1 MALGTIFSTHS
12 KRNTQ
17 FKYSGNCIL
26 KEVNPSDTDWD
37 SEMPDTC
44 SSRLGSTAG
53 KPHITCIFPLCTL
66 QAIHYLATFFLENL
80 YMTNKDYTLRL
91 SGLEPL
97 VIYEGSNFINV
108 GERTNVTGSKKFL
121 RLIKEGQFD
130 DALEVARE
138 QVQGGAQIIDINMDE
153 GMIDGVEAMTTF
165 LNLVMAEPDI
175 ARVPI
180 MIDSSKWEIIE
191 AGLKC
196 VQGKCVVNSISLKG
210 GEEEFIKQA
219 KTVKRFGA
227 AVIVMLFD
235 EVGQAD
241 NYERRIQ
248 IAERAYR
255 ILTEK
260 VHFPAGDIIFD
271 PNIFPVATG
280 MEEHRKNA
288 IDFFNAT
295 KWIKENLPGA
305 KISGGVSNVSFS
317 FRGND
322 KVREAMH
329 SAFLYHGIK
338 HGMDMGIVNPSQLE
352 VYDEIDKE
360 LLTYVEDVLL
370 DRKDDATERLLEYA
384 EKVKGKGKEKVVDE
398 EWRKAPVEERLS
410 HALVKGIVDYIDTDT
425 EEARQK
431 YGRPLNVIEGPLMSG
446 MNVVGDLFGAG
457 KMFLPQVVKSA
468 RVMKK
473 AVAYLTPYLEEEKRL
488 AGSTAGS
495 GAGKILLATVKG
507 DVHDI
512 GKNIVGVVL
521 ACNNFEIIDMGVMIP
536 ADKILEKA
544 IKENVDAI
552 GLSGLITPSLD
563 EMVHVAKEMERLNM
577 KLPLLIGGATT
588 SKVHTAVKIDPN
600 YSGPVV
606 HVLDASKSVPVAQ
619 SLISQEQR
627 PSFEKNL
634 KAEYERFREE
644 YKNRKREKNFVNIE
658 KARASRT
665 VVDTANIVEP
675 TFTGVKVFENY
686 PLAEL
691 RKYIDWTP
699 FFMTWELA
707 GRYPKILDDEVVGK
721 EARKLFDD
729 ANKMLD
735 NVIAN
740 NLLQAGAVIGFWPAN
755 AIGDDVELNTESGLT
770 KFHFLRQQGEKA
782 EGQTYNCLADF
793 VAQKDQGVTDYMGGF
808 AVTAGIGIEKLVEQY
823 EKEHDDYH
831 SIMIK
836 AIADRLAEAF
846 AEHMHERVRKE
857 FWGYASTENLS
868 NEELIK
874 EEYRGIRPAPGY
886 PACPDHTEKRTLF
899 NLLNAEQNANMHLTE
914 NFAMYPAA
922 SVSGFYFAH
931 PQSKYFGIG
940 KINKDQVEEYAQ
952 RKGVDVAF
960 VEKWLSPNLG
970 YDA

>member
-1 MALGTIFSTHS
+1 M
-12 KRNTQ
+12 Q
-17 FKYSGNCIL
+17 
-26 KEVNPSDTDWD
+26 V
-37 SEMPDTC
+37 
-44 SSRLGSTAG
+44 
-53 KPHITCIFPLCTL
+53 
-66 QAIHYLATFFLENL
+66 
-80 YMTNKDYTLRL
+80 KDYTLRL

-97 VIYEGSNFINV
+97 VIFEGSNFINV

-121 RLIKEGQFD
+121 RLIKEGQFE
-130 DALEVARE
+130 DALEIAKE
-138 QVQGGAQIIDINMDE
+138 QVQGGAQVIDVNMDE
-153 GMIDGVEAMTTF
+153 GMIDGVEAMVRF
-165 LNLVMAEPDI
+165 LNLIASEPDI
-175 ARVPI
+175 ARVPV

-210 GEEEFIKQA
+210 GEEEFIYQA
-219 KTVKRFGA
+219 KTIKRYGA

-235 EVGQAD
+235 EKGQAD
-241 NYERRIQ
+241 TYARRIE
-248 IAERAYR
+248 IAQRAYR

-280 MEEHRKNA
+280 MEEHRQNA
-288 IDFFNAT
+288 VDFFNAT

-352 VYDEIDKE
+352 VYDEIDKD

-398 EWRKAPVEERLS
+398 AWRDAPVEERLS
-410 HALVKGIVDYIDTDT
+410 HALVKGIVDFIDVDT
-425 EEARQK
+425 EEARVK
-431 YGRPLNVIEGPLMSG
+431 YPKPLDVIEGPLMAG
-446 MNVVGDLFGAG
+446 MNIVGDLFGQG

-473 AVAYLTPYLEEEKRL
+473 AVAYLMPYMEEEKRK
-488 AGSTAGS
+488 S
-495 GAGKILLATVKG
+495 GNMSNSQGTILLATVKG

-512 GKNIVGVVL
+512 GKNIVGVVM
-521 ACNNFEIIDMGVMIP
+521 ACNNFDIVDMGVMVP
-536 ADKILEKA
+536 ADKILAKA
-544 IKENVDAI
+544 KEINADVI

-563 EMVHVAKEMERLNM
+563 EMVYVAKEMERLGM
-577 KLPLLIGGATT
+577 KIPLLIGGATT
-588 SKVHTAVKIDPN
+588 SRVHTAVKIDPH
-600 YSGPVV
+600 YSASVV
-606 HVLDASKSVPVAQ
+606 HVIDASKSVPVVQ
-619 SLISQEQR
+619 NLINKENAAT
-627 PSFEKNL
+627 FHTNI
-634 KAEYERFREE
+634 KADYERFRED
-644 YKNRKREKNFVNIE
+644 YKNRKREKNFVPIE
-658 KARASRT
+658 KARSTRT
-665 VVDTANIVEP
+665 AVKTENIVAP
-675 TFTGVKVFENY
+675 AFTGIKVFENY
-686 PLAEL
+686 PLEEL
-691 RKYIDWTP
+691 RNYIDWTP

-707 GRYPKILDDEVVGK
+707 GRYPKILEDEIVGK
-721 EARKLFDD
+721 EAQKLFAD
-729 ANKMLD
+729 ANALLD
-735 NVIAN
+735 KVIN
-740 NLLQAGAVIGFWPAN
+740 EKLLQARAVIGFWPAN
-755 AIGDDVELNTESGLT
+755 STGDDVVLKTDSGET
-770 KFHFLRQQGEKA
+770 TFHFLRQQSEKA

-793 VAQKDQGVTDYMGGF
+793 VAPKETGTTDYMGGF
-808 AVTAGIGIEKLVEQY
+808 AVTAGIGIEKLVEAY
-823 EKEHDDYH
+823 EKDHDDYH

-846 AEHMHERVRKE
+846 AERMHERVRKE
-857 FWGYASTENLS
+857 FWGYAAAENLS
-868 NEELIK
+868 NEDLIK
-874 EEYRGIRPAPGY
+874 EEYQGIRPAPGY
-886 PACPDHTEKRTLF
+886 PACPDHTEKRALF
-899 NLLNAEQNANMHLTE
+899 NLLKAEENAQMHLTE

-931 PQSKYFGIG
+931 PESKYFGIG

-952 RKGVDVAF
+952 RKGESIEYI
-960 VEKWLSPNLG
+960 EKWLAPNLG